1 MPGSHVSCSPVTAHA
16 RAPQACTF
24 DPGPMPGAFGLI
36 CRFHSGV
43 GILAGLQRPERTV
56 LTDTQRYSIDL
67 PGAHGHTEVQH
78 RFTNYGLEPKSY
90 ECCESRY
97 TMRIREILGNRLQL
111 RYRLALHVIGSPPH
125 KGCDGPVIAVTATL
139 KNACHHPPTPQDGS
153 HM

>member
-1 MPGSHVSCSPVTAHA
+1 MPGSRLLFPSHCPCQGPPGLHIRSRTHAWGFWAHLSFSFRCRHTGGIAEA
-16 RAPQACTF
+16 RA
-24 DPGPMPGAFGLI
+24 
-36 CRFHSGV
+36 
-43 GILAGLQRPERTV
+43 
-56 LTDTQRYSIDL
+56 YS
-67 PGAHGHTEVQH
+67 AHGHTEVQH
-78 RFTNYGLEPKSY
+78 RSTNYGLEPQSY
-90 ECCESRY
+90 ECCESKY